1 MEMLALG
8 NVNLKTQQTQ
18 APQVLGGGTEISF
31 RMICF
36 PCSLAH
42 LVTHCLFKGECQN
55 TGALSFL
62 VFEWEEG
69 LS

>member
-36 PCSLAH
+36 PCLLAH
-42 LVTHCLFKGECQN
+42 LVTL
-55 TGALSFL
+55 TSLSF
-62 VFEWEEG
+62 
-69 LS
+69 